1 MKTYDHIYL
10 SPHLDDA
17 ALSCGGQIFTATSAG
32 QSVLIVTI
40 TAVDAPADDLS
51 DFAAQLHARWESSAA
66 GLDAAGLD
74 AVGLDAVGVIAQRR
88 AEDALAARILGADVL
103 HWPYFDCIYRRHP
116 ATAAPL
122 YDSTAALFGPVDPA
136 EDGLVDELT
145 GALSTL
151 PEGARVFAPLGVGNH
166 VDHQITRAAAERAY
180 GRALWYYEDYP
191 YTAIPGALE
200 AALPEGERDQWAEET
215 ILLGEAVVEAKIA
228 AIMAF
233 KSQLSSFFAGPD
245 DLARRV
251 REEGQ
256 RVLGSVRA
264 QAESGVPYPAAER
277 VWRRR

>member
-17 ALSCGGQIFTATSAG
+17 ALSCGGQIFAATSAG

-66 GLDAAGLD
+66 GKDAA
-74 AVGLDAVGVIAQRR
+74 GVIAQRR

-122 YDSTAALFGPVDPA
+122 YESTPALFGPVDPA
-136 EDGLVDELT
+136 EDGLVDELA
-145 GALSTL
+145 GALSML
-151 PEGARVFAPLGVGNH
+151 PEGARFIAPLGVGNH

-180 GRALWYYEDYP
+180 GRDLWYYEDYP

-200 AALPEGERDQWAEET
+200 AALPEGERDHWVEET
-215 ILLGEAVVEAKIA
+215 ILLGEAAVEAKIA

-245 DLARRV
+245 DLARQV
-251 REEGQ
+251 RDEGQ
-256 RVLGSVRA
+256 RVLGCVRQRA
-264 QAESGVPYPAAER
+264 DSGMPYPAAER